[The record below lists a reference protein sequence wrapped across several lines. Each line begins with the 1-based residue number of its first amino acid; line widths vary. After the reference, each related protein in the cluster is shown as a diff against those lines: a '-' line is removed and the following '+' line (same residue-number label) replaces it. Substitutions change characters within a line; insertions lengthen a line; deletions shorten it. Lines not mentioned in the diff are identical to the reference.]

1 MFATFLLCVIAM
13 GIFVVTNDDDDLSI
27 TSQRDTT
34 EASPMHSGSDTQGK
48 YDIQDPIEPEKD
60 TQEER
65 RSYGSKESEW
75 HDQTDPDWHGLDE
88 WRSFF
93 TEIIDLL
100 KGDGKRQ
107 QEIGNHSSLEYDV
120 REVIKLLE
128 TEL

>member
-1 MFATFLLCVIAM
+1 
-13 GIFVVTNDDDDLSI
+13 
-27 TSQRDTT
+27 
-34 EASPMHSGSDTQGK
+34 MHSGSDTQGK

-60 TQEER
+60 SQEER

-75 HDQTDPDWHGLDE
+75 HDQTEPDWHGLDE